1 MEDTFSLQHIANWQ
15 LNPDES
21 LVELPTIQRGFV
33 WKPKQ
38 VEDLWDSLLRGYPIG
53 SFLFSQTG
61 QKLYLMD
68 GQQRATS
75 IFLGYFNPF
84 NTTNATKAWAIKGEL
99 PVVWIDIKPKSK
111 PVNSKFLIRTV
122 TRSHPWGYQ
131 ATNNESKLSVA
142 DRNKA
147 LNLFKQH
154 PENNSGYT
162 SFKNNTVFPYDCSY
176 PLPLSFF
183 IESANVTELIDKAE
197 SLLPEYISTKN
208 GGFNNRLA
216 FIQLLKTD
224 LSTELNDIFE
234 AVKRTNILTIKS
246 NIIENRVLN
255 EENDTE
261 NPVLFVRINSAGTT
275 LTGDDLIYSIYKS
288 LFPEAK
294 NLIENTGL
302 NFISPTQVLSLVSRI
317 VASDMESKR
326 FVKKMNVR
334 DFQRRIKNG
343 EFKSRLKTLIETG
356 EIEKLFAQA
365 IEILSCKQNSLFDGE
380 IPPVIIKQLIRK
392 NQGELFLFFV
402 YWLHTNQIELTE
414 RIQLKMVAKLL
425 VFSWFEFTNFQRLW
439 KRIENVDFWNEPLNR
454 LIWTDDVGGI
464 QFPIPPELLRA
475 YYAQPVIEQMF
486 LESNNNKWGLWKEGV
501 GEEIIQYFN
510 SIKATELDMD
520 IANRYF
526 WKFIGK
532 IQYNRPLILFSQR
545 DYINTTFKDYNQIDD
560 MDDTNVPWDWDHIYP
575 DSWVYNMKYC
585 EQIIRD
591 WNGTNGNF
599 RAISLEQN
607 RSESNAVSP
616 KIRLEDAT
624 IREFSF
630 VFENDFEHWHKIDDR
645 IWNKEKAIFHFR
657 AITTRMINIYD
668 KFWNDLK
675 IYELLEYQQSNI

>member
-1 MEDTFSLQHIANWQ
+1 MEDTFSLQQIANWQ
-15 LNPDES
+15 LNLFES

-84 NTTNATKAWAIKGEL
+84 NSKNAKKAWAIKGEL
-99 PVVWIDIKPKSK
+99 PVVWIDIKPEAK
-111 PVNSKFLIRTV
+111 PVNSKFLIRIV

-131 ATNNESKLSVA
+131 ATKNDVKLSVA

-154 PENNSGYT
+154 PENNTGYT
-162 SFKNNTVFPYDCSY
+162 SFKNLTVFPYDCSF

-183 IESANVTELIDKAE
+183 IESANMEEVIDKAE
-197 SLLPEYISTKN
+197 RYLPEYISTKN
-208 GGFNNRLA
+208 GGFENKNS
-216 FIQLLKTD
+216 FIKLLKTD
-224 LSTELNDIFE
+224 LSKELTDIFE
-234 AVKRTNILTIKS
+234 VVKRTDKLIIKS
-246 NIIENRVLN
+246 NIIDNRVLN

-275 LTGDDLIYSIYKS
+275 LSGDDLIYSIYKS
-288 LFPEAK
+288 LFPEAR
-294 NLIENTGL
+294 NLIENIGL
-302 NFISPTQVLSLVSRI
+302 NFILPTQVLSLVSRI
-317 VASDMESKR
+317 VASDMENNK

-334 DFQRRIKNG
+334 EFQRRIKNE
-343 EFKSRLKTLIETG
+343 EFKTGLKTLIETK
-356 EIEKLFAQA
+356 EIEKLFALA
-365 IEILSCKQNSLFDGE
+365 IEILSCKHNSMFEGE
-380 IPPVIIKQLIRK
+380 IPPVILKQLIRK

-402 YWLHTNQIELTE
+402 YWLHTNKIELTE
-414 RIQLKMVAKLL
+414 RIQLKMVAKL
-425 VFSWFEFTNFQRLW
+425 FSFAWFDFTNSPILW
-439 KRIENVDFWNEPLNR
+439 KCIENIDFWEEPLNK
-454 LIWTDDVGGI
+454 LIWTDDVDGI
-464 QFPIPPELLRA
+464 HFLIDPQLLRD
-475 YYAQPVIEQMF
+475 YYAQPIIEQMF
-486 LESNNNKWGLWKEGV
+486 IENNNNKWGLWKEGV

-510 SIKATELDMD
+510 SVKANELNSDTT
-520 IANRYF
+520 NRYF

-532 IQYNRPLILFSQR
+532 IQYNKPLILFSQR
-545 DYINTTFKDYNQIDD
+545 DYINSTFGDYNQIDD

-575 DSWVYNMKYC
+575 DSWVYNMKNC

-607 RSESNAVSP
+607 RSESNSISP
-616 KIRLEDAT
+616 KIRLEDSAL
-624 IREFSF
+624 RKCSF
-630 VFENDFEHWHKIDDR
+630 VFDNDFEHWLRIDDR
-645 IWNKEKAIFHFR
+645 IWDKEKAVFHFR
-657 AITTRMINIYD
+657 AITTRMINIYE
-668 KFWNDLK
+668 KFWVDLK
-675 IYELLEYQQSNI
+675 ISELINS

>member
-75 IFLGYFNPF
+75 IFLGHFNPF

-131 ATNNESKLSVA
+131 ATNNESKLNVA

-154 PENNSGYT
+154 PENNRGYT

-183 IESANVTELIDKAE
+183 IESANIAELIDKAE
-197 SLLPEYISTKN
+197 RHLPEYISTKN
-208 GGFNNRLA
+208 GGFNNRHS
-216 FIQLLKTD
+216 FIELLKTD
-224 LSTELNDIFE
+224 LSGELSDIFE
-234 AVKRTNILTIKS
+234 AVKSTDNLTIKS

-294 NLIENTGL
+294 NLIENIGL

-334 DFQRRIKNG
+334 DFQRRIKNE
-343 EFKSRLKTLIETG
+343 EFKTRLMILIETG

-365 IEILSCKQNSLFDGE
+365 IEILSCKHNSLFEGE

-402 YWLHTNQIELTE
+402 YWLHTNQMELTE

-425 VFSWFEFTNFQRLW
+425 SFAWFDFSNMQKLW
-439 KRIENVDFWNEPLNR
+439 NEKINILDFWNEPLND
-454 LIWTDDVGGI
+454 LIWWNNADGI
-464 QFPIPPELLRA
+464 HFLITPNLLRE
-475 YYAQPVIEQMF
+475 YYSQSTIEQMF
-486 LESNNNKWGLWKEGV
+486 IEKNDHRWGLWREGTGNKLIEYYNAV
-501 GEEIIQYFN
+501 KNENFE
-510 SIKATELDMD
+510 SKT
-520 IANRYF
+520 ANEYF
-526 WKFIGK
+526 WKFIQK
-532 IQYNRPLILFSQR
+532 IQHNRSLILFAQR
-545 DYINTTFKDYNQIDD
+545 DYINSTFGDYNQMDEV
-560 MDDTNVPWDWDHIYP
+560 DDTNVPWDWDHIYP

-585 EQIIRD
+585 EQVIRD

-616 KIRLEDAT
+616 KIRLKDVAF
-624 IREFSF
+624 REFSF

-645 IWNKEKAIFHFR
+645 IWNKEKAIYHFR
-657 AITTRMINIYD
+657 AITTRMINIYE
-668 KFWNDLK
+668 KFWYDLK
-675 IYELLEYQQSNI
+675 INELLKY

>member
-75 IFLGYFNPF
+75 IFLGHFNPF

-154 PENNSGYT
+154 PENNTGYT

-183 IESANVTELIDKAE
+183 IESANIAELIDKAE
-197 SLLPEYISTKN
+197 RHLPEYISTKN
-208 GGFNNRLA
+208 GGFNNRHS
-216 FIQLLKTD
+216 FIEILKTD
-224 LSTELNDIFE
+224 LSGELFDIFE
-234 AVKRTNILTIKS
+234 AVKSTDKLTIKS

-294 NLIENTGL
+294 NLIENIGL

-334 DFQRRIKNG
+334 DFQRRIKND
-343 EFKSRLKTLIETG
+343 EFKTRLKILIETG

-365 IEILSCKQNSLFDGE
+365 IEILSCKHNSLFEGE
-380 IPPVIIKQLIRK
+380 IPPVIMKQLIRK

-402 YWLHTNQIELTE
+402 YWLHTNQMELTE

-439 KRIENVDFWNEPLNR
+439 KRIQNVDFWEEPLNR

-464 QFPIPPELLRA
+464 QFLIAPELLRA
-475 YYAQPVIEQMF
+475 YYAQPIIEKMF

-501 GEEIIQYFN
+501 GDQIIQYFN

-545 DYINTTFKDYNQIDD
+545 SYINATFKDYNQIDD

-616 KIRLEDAT
+616 KIRLEDAA

-630 VFENDFEHWHKIDDR
+630 VFENDFEHWRKIDDR
-645 IWNKEKAIFHFR
+645 IWNKEKAIYHFR
-657 AITTRMINIYD
+657 AITTRMINIYE

-675 IYELLEYQQSNI
+675 INELLKY

>member
-1 MEDTFSLQHIANWQ
+1 MKETFLLQDIANWQ
-15 LNPDES
+15 LYPHKS

-75 IFLGYFNPF
+75 IFLGHFNPF
-84 NTTNATKAWAIKGEL
+84 NTTNVTKAWAIKGEL

-183 IESANVTELIDKAE
+183 IESANVMELIDKAE
-197 SLLPEYISTKN
+197 SYLPEYISTKN
-208 GGFNNRLA
+208 GGFNNKQS
-216 FIQLLKTD
+216 FIELLRTN
-224 LSTELNDIFE
+224 LSEELSDIFE

-343 EFKSRLKTLIETG
+343 EFKSRLKTLIETR

-439 KRIENVDFWNEPLNR
+439 KRIENVDFWDEPLNR

-486 LESNNNKWGLWKEGV
+486 IEDNKNKWGLWKEGV

-657 AITTRMINIYD
+657 AITTRMINIYE

-675 IYELLEYQQSNI
+675 ISELFKTQ

>member
-1 MEDTFSLQHIANWQ
+1 MVDTFSLQHIANWQ

-75 IFLGYFNPF
+75 IFLGHFNPF

-154 PENNSGYT
+154 PDNNTGYT

-183 IESANVTELIDKAE
+183 IESANIADLIDKAE
-197 SLLPEYISTKN
+197 RHLPEYISTKN
-208 GGFNNRLA
+208 GGFNNRHS
-216 FIQLLKTD
+216 FVELLKTD
-224 LSTELNDIFE
+224 LSGELSDIFE
-234 AVKRTNILTIKS
+234 AVKSTDKLTIKS

-294 NLIENTGL
+294 NLIENIGL

-334 DFQRRIKNG
+334 DFQRRIKNE
-343 EFKSRLKTLIETG
+343 EFKTRLKILIETG
-356 EIEKLFAQA
+356 EIEKLFTQA
-365 IEILSCKQNSLFDGE
+365 IEILSCKQNSLFEGE

-402 YWLHTNQIELTE
+402 YWLHTNQMELTE

-439 KRIENVDFWNEPLNR
+439 KRIEHVDFWEEPLNR

-464 QFPIPPELLRA
+464 QFLIAPEFLRA

-501 GEEIIQYFN
+501 GDQIIQYFN

-545 DYINTTFKDYNQIDD
+545 SYINTTFKDYNQIDD

-585 EQIIRD
+585 EQNIRD

-616 KIRLEDAT
+616 KIRLEDTA

-645 IWNKEKAIFHFR
+645 IWNKEKAIYHFR
-657 AITTRMINIYD
+657 AITTRMINIYE

-675 IYELLEYQQSNI
+675 INELLASE

>member
-131 ATNNESKLSVA
+131 ATNNDTKLSVA

-154 PENNSGYT
+154 PENNTGYT

-183 IESANVTELIDKAE
+183 IESANIAELIDKAE
-197 SLLPEYISTKN
+197 RHLPEYISTKN
-208 GGFNNRLA
+208 GGFNNRHS
-216 FIQLLKTD
+216 FIELLKTD
-224 LSTELNDIFE
+224 ISGELYDIFE
-234 AVKRTNILTIKS
+234 AVKSTNNLTIKS

-294 NLIENTGL
+294 NLIENIGL

-317 VASDMESKR
+317 IASDMESKR

-334 DFQRRIKNG
+334 DFQRRIKNE

-365 IEILSCKQNSLFDGE
+365 IEILSCKHNSLFDGE

-402 YWLHTNQIELTE
+402 YWLHTNQMELTE

-439 KRIENVDFWNEPLNR
+439 KRIENVDFWEEPLNR

-464 QFPIPPELLRA
+464 QFLIAPELLRA
-475 YYAQPVIEQMF
+475 YYAQPIIEQMF

-501 GEEIIQYFN
+501 GDQIIQYFN

-545 DYINTTFKDYNQIDD
+545 SYINATFKDYNQIDD

-624 IREFSF
+624 TRELSF
-630 VFENDFEHWHKIDDR
+630 VFESDFEHWHKIDDR
-645 IWNKEKAIFHFR
+645 IWNKEKAIYHFR
-657 AITTRMINIYD
+657 AITTRMINIYE

-675 IYELLEYQQSNI
+675 INELLSSE

>member
-75 IFLGYFNPF
+75 IFLGHFNPF

-131 ATNNESKLSVA
+131 ATNNDTKLSVA

-154 PENNSGYT
+154 PENNTGYT

-183 IESANVTELIDKAE
+183 IESANIAELIDKAE
-197 SLLPEYISTKN
+197 RHLPEYISTKN
-208 GGFNNRLA
+208 GGFNNRHS
-216 FIQLLKTD
+216 FIELLKTD
-224 LSTELNDIFE
+224 LSGELYDIFE
-234 AVKRTNILTIKS
+234 AVKSTNNLTIKS

-294 NLIENTGL
+294 NLIENIGL

-334 DFQRRIKNG
+334 DFQRRIKNE

-365 IEILSCKQNSLFDGE
+365 IEILSCKHNSLFDGE
-380 IPPVIIKQLIRK
+380 IPP
-392 NQGELFLFFV
+392 
-402 YWLHTNQIELTE
+402 
-414 RIQLKMVAKLL
+414 
-425 VFSWFEFTNFQRLW
+425 
-439 KRIENVDFWNEPLNR
+439 
-454 LIWTDDVGGI
+454 
-464 QFPIPPELLRA
+464 
-475 YYAQPVIEQMF
+475 
-486 LESNNNKWGLWKEGV
+486 
-501 GEEIIQYFN
+501 
-510 SIKATELDMD
+510 
-520 IANRYF
+520 
-526 WKFIGK
+526 
-532 IQYNRPLILFSQR
+532 
-545 DYINTTFKDYNQIDD
+545 
-560 MDDTNVPWDWDHIYP
+560 
-575 DSWVYNMKYC
+575 
-585 EQIIRD
+585 
-591 WNGTNGNF
+591 
-599 RAISLEQN
+599 
-607 RSESNAVSP
+607 
-616 KIRLEDAT
+616 
-624 IREFSF
+624 
-630 VFENDFEHWHKIDDR
+630 
-645 IWNKEKAIFHFR
+645 
-657 AITTRMINIYD
+657 
-668 KFWNDLK
+668 
-675 IYELLEYQQSNI
+675 